1 MVGRALLCLSVAAAA
16 CVVAA
21 AALGAPVTKQNG
33 KSPAFTGFTSICTL
47 APYLFYGDCNGDA
60 TAFTNVKTRM
70 NAIQAKP
77 GRYNLEFT
85 FSNLTPGTVYR
96 LWGNDGA
103 FFKIGTAV
111 VGDTGSVSFEYQTR
125 APAGLGFDLNRIR
138 GDWDVN
144 GFTQVTSY
152 WSNQLLAVN
161 PDGTLSA
168 Q

>member
-1 MVGRALLCLSVAAAA
+1 MVGRALMCLLVATAA

-33 KSPAFTGFTSICTL
+33 KSPAFSGFTSICTL
-47 APYLFYGDCNGDA
+47 APYLIYGDCNGDA
-60 TAFTNVKTRM
+60 TAFTNVNSRM

-103 FFKIGTAV
+103 FFTILL
-111 VGDTGSVSFEYQTR
+111 
-125 APAGLGFDLNRIR
+125 GLALALWLWIVFD
-138 GDWDVN
+138 DFV
-144 GFTQVTSY
+144 
-152 WSNQLLAVN
+152 
-161 PDGTLSA
+161 
-168 Q
+168 

>member
-1 MVGRALLCLSVAAAA
+1 MCLSVAAAA

-33 KSPAFTGFTSICTL
+33 RSPAFTGFTSICTL

-60 TAFTNVKTRM
+60 TAFTNVKSRM
-70 NAIQAKP
+70 NAIQAKA

-111 VGDTGSVSFEYQTR
+111 VGDTGSVSFEYQTK
-125 APAGLGFDLNRIR
+125 APAGLGFDLNHIR

-144 GFTQVTSY
+144 GVTQMTSY
-152 WSNQLLAVN
+152 WSNQLLTVN